1 MTKIQPISSMVTP
14 RFADVATFF
23 RLPIIKDLNQLDY
36 CLCGVPWDGGTT
48 NRPGARHGP
57 REIRNAS
64 SLVRLYHPISLKSP
78 YDKFNIADV
87 GDCPVNPADLHDS
100 LKKIEKFYLS
110 IIESKTI
117 PLSIGGDHLVSLPI
131 LRALGKKEP
140 LGLFQFDSHSD
151 TWDSYFGG
159 YKYTHGTPF
168 RRAIEENLIN
178 PKKYVMIGIRGSLYD
193 PNDMKWARQQGITI
207 ITIDEYYE
215 MGFTEAMKIVKNT
228 LGDTQSYLTFD
239 IDGIDP
245 TFAPGTGTPEVGG
258 FDVREAQ
265 LIIRELNTINFVGAD
280 VVEVSPPFD
289 VNNMT
294 SLVASTIAFEILCTM
309 TRSNL

>member
-1 MTKIQPISSMVTP
+1 
-14 RFADVATFF
+14 
-23 RLPIIKDLNQLDY
+23 
-36 CLCGVPWDGGTT
+36 
-48 NRPGARHGP
+48 
-57 REIRNAS
+57 
-64 SLVRLYHPISLKSP
+64 
-78 YDKFNIADV
+78 
-87 GDCPVNPADLHDS
+87 
-100 LKKIEKFYLS
+100 
-110 IIESKTI
+110 
-117 PLSIGGDHLVSLPI
+117 
-131 LRALGKKEP
+131 
-140 LGLFQFDSHSD
+140 
-151 TWDSYFGG
+151 
-159 YKYTHGTPF
+159 
-168 RRAIEENLIN
+168 
-178 PKKYVMIGIRGSLYD
+178 MIGIRGSLYD

-228 LGDTQSYLTFD
+228 LGDTQAYLTFD

-258 FDVREAQ
+258 FSVREAQ